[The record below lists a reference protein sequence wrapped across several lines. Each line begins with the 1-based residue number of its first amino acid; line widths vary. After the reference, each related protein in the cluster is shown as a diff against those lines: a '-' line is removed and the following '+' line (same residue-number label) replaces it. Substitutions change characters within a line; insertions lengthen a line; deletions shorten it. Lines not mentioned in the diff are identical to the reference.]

1 MICASCECSQERSL
15 RSQAQAAVSSERLR
29 SLLTDLSSCHMA
41 ASDASES
48 LQGSSLLFSARMRA
62 ELLSLLGECITAETG
77 VPGTAILFS
86 GSVHPALFS

>member
-1 MICASCECSQERSL
+1 
-15 RSQAQAAVSSERLR
+15 
-29 SLLTDLSSCHMA
+29 MA